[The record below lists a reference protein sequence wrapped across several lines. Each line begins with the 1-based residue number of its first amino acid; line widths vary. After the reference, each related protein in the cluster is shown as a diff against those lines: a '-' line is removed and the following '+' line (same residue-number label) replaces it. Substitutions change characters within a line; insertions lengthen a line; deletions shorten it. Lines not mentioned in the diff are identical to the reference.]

1 MSLIK
6 RYILLLLLCLSIPLA
21 AEEANEEQQYSL
33 QFQTE
38 MRAQLDK
45 LTAELDQL
53 ADDTKKQT
61 TITDKDLKTAYSVRT
76 LEAKA
81 QRLNHR
87 MQSLN
92 VKWDAFNA
100 SYLGFISENDTLMEL
115 MAKAQLLKQSLS
127 DTITAQQTKCQ
138 AIRDFLAAEQ
148 IVLSQDSMYNRIYKQ
163 AFRLSFIQKLTPQ
176 LEKLKAKE
184 QAHFTPIQEAYDK
197 AKTAAATVPQLKERA
212 ELLSESFFTIKS
224 RSEKIQQMQ
233 YMPLMQRFKDYLIGF
248 ACFAVIFMLFNNLTT
263 KWQAAKQ
270 KKEALKKQAEML
282 RKQQNDYP
290 TI

>member
-53 ADDTKKQT
+53 AEDTKKQT

-163 AFRLSFIQKLTPQ
+163 AFRLSFVQKLTPQ

>member
-53 ADDTKKQT
+53 AEDTKKQT

-197 AKTAAATVPQLKERA
+197 AKTAAGTVPQLKERA

-270 KKEALKKQAEML
+270 KKEAIKKQAEML

>member
-1 MSLIK
+1 
-6 RYILLLLLCLSIPLA
+6 LA

-33 QFQTE
+33 QFQAE
-38 MRAQLDK
+38 MRSQLDK
-45 LTAELDQL
+45 LTSELNLL

-61 TITDKDLKTAYSVRT
+61 TITDKDLRTTYSVRI

-81 QRLNHR
+81 QKLNHR

-100 SYLGFISENDTLMEL
+100 SYLGFISENDTLMET
-115 MAKAQLLKQSLS
+115 MTQAQLLKQSLS

-138 AIRDFLAAEQ
+138 SIRDFLAAEQ
-148 IVLSQDSMYNRIYKQ
+148 LIMAQDSIYNRIYKK
-163 AFRLSFIQKLTPQ
+163 AFRMSFIQKLTPQ

-184 QAHFTPIQEAYDK
+184 QAHFAPIQEAYDK
-197 AKTAAATVPQLKERA
+197 AKTAVTTVPQLKERS
-212 ELLSESFFTIKS
+212 ELLSESFFAIKS

-233 YMPLMQRFKDYLIGF
+233 YMPLMQRFKDYLIGL
-248 ACFAVIFMLFNNLTT
+248 ACFAVIFMLFNNLVT

-282 RKQQNDYP
+282 KKQQNEYP

>member
-6 RYILLLLLCLSIPLA
+6 RYILLLLCCLSIPLA

-33 QFQTE
+33 QFQAE

-53 ADDTKKQT
+53 AEDTKKQT

-197 AKTAAATVPQLKERA
+197 AKTAAGTVPQLKERA

>member
-53 ADDTKKQT
+53 AEETKKQT

-148 IVLSQDSMYNRIYKQ
+148 IVLTQDSMYNRIYKQ
-163 AFRLSFIQKLTPQ
+163 AFRLSFVQKLTPQ

-184 QAHFTPIQEAYDK
+184 QAHFAPIQEAYDK
-197 AKTAAATVPQLKERA
+197 AKTAVTTVPQLKERS
-212 ELLSESFFTIKS
+212 ELLSESFFAIKS

-233 YMPLMQRFKDYLIGF
+233 YMPLMQRFKDYLIGL
-248 ACFAVIFMLFNNLTT
+248 ACFAVILCYL
-263 KWQAAKQ
+263 
-270 KKEALKKQAEML
+270 
-282 RKQQNDYP
+282 
-290 TI
+290 II

>member
-282 RKQQNDYP
+282 RKQQNEYP

>member
-115 MAKAQLLKQSLS
+115 MTKAQLLKQSLS

-163 AFRLSFIQKLTPQ
+163 AFRLSFVQKLTPQ

-197 AKTAAATVPQLKERA
+197 AKTAASTVPQLKERA

-270 KKEALKKQAEML
+270 KKEAIKKQAEML

>member
-87 MQSLN
+87 MESLN

-115 MAKAQLLKQSLS
+115 MTKAQLLKQSLS

-163 AFRLSFIQKLTPQ
+163 AFRLSFVQKLTPQ

-197 AKTAAATVPQLKERA
+197 AKTAASTVPQLKERA

-270 KKEALKKQAEML
+270 KKEAIKKQAEML

>member
-45 LTAELDQL
+45 LTAELDLL
-53 ADDTKKQT
+53 AEDTKKQT

-197 AKTAAATVPQLKERA
+197 AKAAAATVPQLKERA

>member
-6 RYILLLLLCLSIPLA
+6 RYILLLLCCLSIPLA

-53 ADDTKKQT
+53 AEDTKKQT

-148 IVLSQDSMYNRIYKQ
+148 IVLTQDSMYNRIYKQ

-270 KKEALKKQAEML
+270 KKEAIKKQAEML

>member
-6 RYILLLLLCLSIPLA
+6 RYILLLLCCLSIPLA

-33 QFQTE
+33 QFQAE
-38 MRAQLDK
+38 MRSQLDK
-45 LTAELDQL
+45 LTSELNLL

-61 TITDKDLKTAYSVRT
+61 TITDKDLRTTYSVRT

-163 AFRLSFIQKLTPQ
+163 AFRLSFVQKLTPQ

-270 KKEALKKQAEML
+270 KKEAIKKQAEML
-282 RKQQNDYP
+282 RKQQNEYP

>member
-163 AFRLSFIQKLTPQ
+163 AFRLSFVQKLTPQ

-270 KKEALKKQAEML
+270 KKEAIKKQAEML
-282 RKQQNDYP
+282 RKQQNEYP

>member
-6 RYILLLLLCLSIPLA
+6 RYILLLLCCLSIPLA

-100 SYLGFISENDTLMEL
+100 SYLGFIPENDTLMEL

-197 AKTAAATVPQLKERA
+197 AKTAAGTVPQLKERA

-282 RKQQNDYP
+282 RKQQNEYP

>member
-6 RYILLLLLCLSIPLA
+6 RYILLLLCCLSIPLA

-33 QFQTE
+33 QFQAE

-53 ADDTKKQT
+53 AEDTKKQT

-197 AKTAAATVPQLKERA
+197 AKTAAGTVPQLKERA

-282 RKQQNDYP
+282 RKQQNEYP

>member
-6 RYILLLLLCLSIPLA
+6 RYILLFLLCLSIPLA

-45 LTAELDQL
+45 LTAELDLL
-53 ADDTKKQT
+53 AEDTKKQT

-197 AKTAAATVPQLKERA
+197 AKAAASSVPQLKERA

>member
-6 RYILLLLLCLSIPLA
+6 RYILLLLCCLSIPLA

-33 QFQTE
+33 QFQAE

-163 AFRLSFIQKLTPQ
+163 AFRLSFVQKLTPQ

-197 AKTAAATVPQLKERA
+197 AKTAAGTVPQLKERA